1 MSAQPRPPDLQNLLA
16 RGYLKEAVFAP
27 GSADAYVLRAVNAR
41 RGASLAQLDP
51 HDRFV
56 VAYEGLF
63 SLAVGVL
70 ARYALRPGD
79 GEGHRV
85 IALQA
90 VLGVLQLDPREVQ
103 RVTRLHELRN
113 SKIYRSPLPASLADA
128 ADALDCLSLM
138 LAKVLAPGE
147 PSPRTR
153 HRPRK

>member
-1 MSAQPRPPDLQNLLA
+1 MSAFPRPPNLQNLLA
-16 RGYLKEAVFAP
+16 RGYLKEALFDEAT
-27 GSADAYVLRAVNAR
+27 ADAYLLRAVNAR
-41 RGASLAQLDP
+41 RSASLPQLDP

-79 GEGHRV
+79 GEGHRM

-90 VLGVLQLDPREVQ
+90 VLGVLELEPREVQ

-113 SKIYRSPLPASLADA
+113 SKIYRSPLPASEADA
-128 ADALDCLSLM
+128 ADALDALRLM
-138 LAKVLAPGE
+138 LARVTGPAKPATKP
-147 PSPRTR
+147 
-153 HRPRK
+153 RPRK